1 MDMMTLAAVV
11 VTITLV
17 IVAVFLVRALLEIR
31 ETVVA
36 ARGLIARI
44 DTELVPT
51 FRELQQVLSSL
62 KVTAD
67 GVASR
72 VEDVKSAMTAVG
84 DTGRSISRINAAIG
98 EIADFLG
105 RTSLLC
111 AGVKAAGRHVVERI
125 SRKRG

>member
-1 MDMMTLAAVV
+1 MTLVV
-11 VTITLV
+11 VLVAITLV

-36 ARGLIARI
+36 ARGLITRI

-51 FRELQQVLSSL
+51 VRELQQVLSSL
-62 KVTAD
+62 QVTAE

-84 DTGRSISRINAAIG
+84 DTGRNISRINAVIG

-125 SRKRG
+125 SRRRG